1 MFALLLLVLGLFGSV
16 YPRSGLTRMTRS
28 GEEQDQTITPAGK
41 DKRAPNFGF
50 GEIARPRMGK
60 RMWNVLVES
69 SPADFYREEHD
80 MIAEESKNGLN
91 HWNPR
96 MGKRMYDN
104 GTQ

>member
-1 MFALLLLVLGLFGSV
+1 MMTILFLVFGLFGSGHT
-16 YPRSGLTRMTRS
+16 RSGLTRMTRA
-28 GEEQDQTITPAGK
+28 ELDEDHDHDQTIIGSEK

-69 SPADFYREEHD
+69 PPEED
-80 MIAEESKNGLN
+80 IFSEET
-91 HWNPR
+91 R

-104 GTQ
+104 GNHN

>member
-1 MFALLLLVLGLFGSV
+1 MMKFMFAFLLLVLGLFGGG

-28 GEEQDQTITPAGK
+28 DEDPDQSITSPGK

-69 SPADFYREEHD
+69 SPADIYKEEQD
-80 MIAEESKNGLN
+80 MFSEESK
-91 HWNPR
+91 NPR

-104 GTQ
+104 GTKK